1 MNVAG
6 DRPILS
12 INSVR
17 QFLLTTTDLQ
27 QLCEN
32 DQPSQFLEI
41 PTNRYTK
48 LDPPF
53 GVPNGWE
60 LGIGVPLSNLLGWKK
75 HHPFGWGWNINI
87 LGGGNSNMFG
97 IFIPILGEDDPN
109 MTKGSS

>member
-41 PTNRYTK
+41 PKNRYTK

-60 LGIGVPLSNLLGWKK
+60 LGIGVPLSNLLG
-75 HHPFGWGWNINI
+75 
-87 LGGGNSNMFG
+87 
-97 IFIPILGEDDPN
+97 
-109 MTKGSS
+109 

>member
-1 MNVAG
+1 MNVAC

-53 GVPNGWE
+53 GVPFMDGNWG
-60 LGIGVPLSNLLGWKK
+60 LGCHFSQPLRVKK
-75 HHPFGWGWNINI
+75 DEKNTTHLDGA
-87 LGGGNSNMFG
+87 G
-97 IFIPILGEDDPN
+97 I
-109 MTKGSS
+109 